1 MVTTLHLLLPRICTL
16 AGFSRIQGPFLYKSP
31 LIGPVIMANFR
42 QHATGGVLLS
52 SAGAFISLS
61 IFGMTLIQSA
71 TLFILGTLGSILPDV
86 DCDTS
91 RPVDILFGI
100 LGVLLPIVLLN
111 LFFPDGTSMENM
123 LCFVLLIYICVHH
136 FISKVFFKLTK
147 HRGII
152 HSVPMA
158 IIAGECAFLIF
169 SDSPLRQR
177 IIYALALL
185 AGFMTHLVM
194 DEIWSVDLLGA
205 RIKKSFGSAIAFRS
219 PSKTATAL
227 VYLMIIILGAAIL
240 FSLGGHSGNAADSD
254 NPSPSVEKPI

>member
-1 MVTTLHLLLPRICTL
+1 
-16 AGFSRIQGPFLYKSP
+16 
-31 LIGPVIMANFR
+31 MANFR
-42 QHATGGVLLS
+42 QHATGGVLL
-52 SAGAFISLS
+52 AGLGAFSSLTML
-61 IFGMTLIQSA
+61 GMSLVQSA
-71 TLFILGTLGSILPDV
+71 TVFILAALGSILPDV

-111 LFFPDGTSMENM
+111 LFFPDGASMENM
-123 LCFVLLIYICVHH
+123 LCFVLFIYICVHH
-136 FISKVFFKLTK
+136 FISRMFFKLTK

-177 IIYALALL
+177 LIYALALF
-185 AGFMTHLVM
+185 AGFMVHLVM

-205 RIKKSFGSAIAFRS
+205 RMKKSFGSAIAFS
-219 PSKTATAL
+219 APSKTATAS
-227 VYLMIIILGAAIL
+227 VYFAIIILGVAIL
-240 FSLGGHSGNAADSD
+240 FSLGAHSGNDADSD
-254 NPSPSVEKPI
+254 NPSPCVETSI